1 MGDIECLADL
11 VGAVTDAILR
21 EHFLDLQPRRSKD
34 VPDGVL
40 IFLTVHPA
48 PGGAP
53 LRPRSDVIVGGQR
66 CCNSGDKLCS
76 LLRSDFDGA
85 FGGHFAIACPVVNA
99 DPGGIVIR
107 VSEVLF
113 QGC

>member
-1 MGDIECLADL
+1 MGDIECLTDFI
-11 VGAVTDAILR
+11 GAVADAILG
-21 EHFLDLQPRRSKD
+21 EHFLDLQPRCSKD

-40 IFLTVHPA
+40 VFFTVHPA
-48 PGGAP
+48 PCRAS

-76 LLRSDFDGA
+76 LFRSNFQRA
-85 FGGHFAIACPVVNA
+85 FGWHFAISCPVVDA
-99 DPGGIVIR
+99 DPSGVVVR